1 MRKFVIT
8 GLFALAGLA
17 SFAIHPA
24 RSLAQG
30 DSISEVEK
38 SAQSLN
44 EWLGTDANG
53 EKWRKYLLL
62 KELLGEVTA
71 DREADPAVLTNV
83 WRRFTSGEAGLEGP
97 RFQTVRKDLETYLN
111 KQLEQS
117 RAQIEKEANDAAY
130 AEPTAD
136 ALTKAQAEVKELAA
150 GLNAL
155 IARLPRAQ
163 QTAARKYIGEQ
174 TLADITA
181 GKDVSAADLSNLA
194 SRLGKFRWRVYDKRY
209 TDIVPELKNRNEVE
223 ISNFESQAVGRFRNA
238 VVRLRN
244 ARAAA
249 DDKDGKG
256 AYETAAKTLAEKIA
270 EANKLV
276 SENPKPVAIDAE
288 TQTPLALPAVAQAA
302 EALKKLQARG
312 EAPKLTETIVG
323 GYSFPNL
330 LAFAS
335 QDFLA
340 GGLDQKIDRVQPVT
354 DNILGT
360 AITGTARMVGQ
371 TKLKML
377 TNPDRAGYSVLLSGV
392 ANSNTVG
399 YNGPVTIYSRGVTNL
414 NGEKR
419 IHFDDEI
426 GGMIPQPAVA
436 TGATSTTVTG
446 IGARGPLVEKIAWRR
461 VAESKSQ
468 AEAIGSAHA
477 ADRVRAQMDAEA
489 KQTTSKVNKN
499 FADKYRH
506 PLIIRDEYPREFLTQ
521 SSTGMLKVLI
531 SQLGRGQ
538 LGAPTLPP
546 EAPATDIGVQVHE
559 SYVANFARALLGGQE
574 YTALEMRQ
582 MQEDMGGKVK
592 SIEELAKERAQEG
605 EEPDLKDTVQRL
617 ADTVI
622 TFDDEMP
629 VRVEFRGDH
638 VLIVIRTKKLETI
651 VQNSDPAAPEERDLV
666 VGRLEI
672 TALYKV
678 DKGDD
683 GYLLTRVGAPAS
695 AYLDLPKGQRPS
707 PKESTGKRRIDKRFA
722 EDVFADETIKL
733 GPLDFKKRATGG
745 QSFGNWTELP
755 PLPATDVRSSSGWF
769 SIGWSLPEAAETK
782 VVGGEVGNHRKVS
795 AK

>member
-1 MRKFVIT
+1 MRKILIT
-8 GLFALAGLA
+8 GILSLAGMAPLTLPSA
-17 SFAIHPA
+17 TVW
-24 RSLAQG
+24 AQG
-30 DSISEVEK
+30 DSVSDVEK

-44 EWLGTDANG
+44 DWLGKDDNG
-53 EKWRKYLLL
+53 NRWRKYLLL
-62 KELLGEVTA
+62 NELLGEVTG
-71 DREADPAVLTNV
+71 DSEADPAVLTSV
-83 WRRFTSGEAGLEGP
+83 WRRFTSGEAGLDGE
-97 RFQTVRKDLETYLN
+97 RFQTVRKDLEKYLN
-111 KQLEQS
+111 ERLALS
-117 RAQIEKEANDAAY
+117 RAQIEKEAADAAF
-130 AEPTAD
+130 AEATPE
-136 ALTKAQAEVKELAA
+136 ALTKAQNEVKQLAA

-155 IARLPRAQ
+155 LARLPRAQ
-163 QTAARKYIGEQ
+163 QAAAKKYIGEQ
-174 TLADITA
+174 TLADISA
-181 GKDVSAADLSNLA
+181 GKEVSVDDLSALA
-194 SRLGKFRWRVYDKRY
+194 SRLAKYRWRVYDKRY
-209 TDIVPELKNRNEVE
+209 TDLVPDLKYRNETE

-249 DDKDGKG
+249 DHKDGKG
-256 AYETAAKTLAEKIA
+256 AYETVAKTLAEKIA

-276 SENPKPVAIDAE
+276 NENPQPVAIDNE
-288 TQTPLALPAVAQAA
+288 TQTPLPLPAALQAA
-302 EALKKLQARG
+302 EALKQLQATG
-312 EAPKLTETIVG
+312 QAPKLAETIVD

-330 LAFAS
+330 VGFAS
-335 QDFLA
+335 QNFLS
-340 GGLDQKIDRVQPVT
+340 GGLDQKVDRTQAVT
-354 DNILGT
+354 DVILGT
-360 AITGTARMVGQ
+360 NITGTARMIGQ

-377 TNPDRAGYSVLLSGV
+377 TNPDRAGYSVLLSGT
-392 ANSNTVG
+392 AHSNNVG

-426 GGMIPQPAVA
+426 GGMVPQTALASAA
-436 TGATSTTVTG
+436 TATTITG

-461 VAESKSQ
+461 VMESKGQ
-468 AEAIGSAHA
+468 AEAIASSHA
-477 ADRVRAQMDAEA
+477 ADRLRGSMDSEA
-489 KQTTSKVNKN
+489 RQTTSKVNKN

-506 PLIIRDEYPREFLTQ
+506 PLIIRDEYPREFWTQ

-538 LGAPTLPP
+538 LGSPTVPP
-546 EAPATDIGVQVHE
+546 EAPAADVGVQVHE
-559 SYVANFARALLGGQE
+559 SYVSNFARAMLGGQE
-574 YTALEMRQ
+574 FTALEMRQ

-592 SIEELAKERAQEG
+592 SLEELAKERAGEG
-605 EEPDLKDTVQRL
+605 EEPDIADTVQRL

-622 TFDDEMP
+622 TFDEEMP

-651 VQNSDPAAPEERDLV
+651 VQNSDPNAPEERDFV

-683 GYLLTRVGAPAS
+683 GYVLTRVGPSAS

-722 EDVFADETIKL
+722 EDVFVDEQIKL
-733 GPLDFKKRATGG
+733 GPLDFKKRQGTAG
-745 QSFGNWTELP
+745 SFGNWSELP
-755 PLPATDVRSSSGWF
+755 PMPATDVRSSSGWF
-769 SIGWSLPEAAETK
+769 SIGWELPAAEKTVAQPAAK
-782 VVGGEVGNHRKVS
+782 TVS